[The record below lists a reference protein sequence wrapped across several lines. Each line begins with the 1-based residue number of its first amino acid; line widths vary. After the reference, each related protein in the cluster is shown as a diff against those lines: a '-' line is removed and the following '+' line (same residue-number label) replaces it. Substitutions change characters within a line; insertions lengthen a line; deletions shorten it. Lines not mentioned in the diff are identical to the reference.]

1 MDAAHYQGTMEH
13 FRLSQDLSS
22 ETTPSDV
29 TAALTAA
36 VAVGTHSRLGH
47 RHSIVS
53 ELNISNCEAEK
64 NFLFSKH
71 IFCGSLF
78 L

>member
-1 MDAAHYQGTMEH
+1 MEH

-53 ELNISNCEAEK
+53 GLNISNCEAEK
-64 NFLFSKH
+64 NIFSLAK
-71 IFCGSLF
+71 IFFVGPYFCDLSKL
-78 L
+78 